1 MGTVLLSNAVK
12 DKYTYYIL
20 TYLYTLHKNL
30 SYFSQLQGCSVYNQ
44 IKLETQS

>member
-12 DKYTYYIL
+12 DKYTYY
-20 TYLYTLHKNL
+20 TLHKNL
-30 SYFSQLQGCSVYNQ
+30 SYISQLQGCSVYNQ